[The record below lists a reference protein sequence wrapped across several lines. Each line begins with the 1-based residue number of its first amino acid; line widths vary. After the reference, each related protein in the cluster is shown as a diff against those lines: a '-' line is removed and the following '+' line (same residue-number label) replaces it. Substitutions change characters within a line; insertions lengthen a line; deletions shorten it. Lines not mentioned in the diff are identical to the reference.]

1 MGKSYQNFS
10 ILSLK
15 ETGEVESSN
24 HSVGVYK
31 GLTVSV
37 YSVHAHSV
45 GVYKGL
51 TVYVYSVHTHT
62 RWVCTKDWPCP
73 STVCTHTLGGYVQ
86 RTDRVRLQC
95 GQNWTHTDSSRP
107 HRSYQCLLLFC
118 LFIVIVCVCFYTC
131 LFVDYFVC
139 MSVCLFRTLIRCT
152 KMAEHTSD
160 FFKTLLKVML

>member
-62 RWVCTKDWPCP
+62 RWVCTKD
-73 STVCTHTLGGYVQ
+73 
-86 RTDRVRLQC
+86 
-95 GQNWTHTDSSRP
+95 
-107 HRSYQCLLLFC
+107 
-118 LFIVIVCVCFYTC
+118 
-131 LFVDYFVC
+131 
-139 MSVCLFRTLIRCT
+139 
-152 KMAEHTSD
+152 
-160 FFKTLLKVML
+160 